1 MSLTKGRKAIHIMK
15 RQSWTTLR
23 ILVAIMAGMVAFVT
37 LTQVDRVMA
46 AQTQAEQS
54 RPLSQPYVAYGAA
67 AQQKH
72 QVAQTLGATA
82 KYAVLTTTGADARYI
97 GLSGVSDAA
106 MISSVALA
114 PAEPGT
120 GTLVNIEPFEGQ
132 NNILQVKSQ
141 QYAMAATMAGVKDVI
156 ITVTANKPVS
166 GEAALAGVYKA
177 LDQDGI
183 PLNDQ
188 NTSAANNV
196 LSATSGAIQDNADD
210 KKYPGKLTAAVTET
224 AGDLAKEKQAGNPIT
239 INIIINQLT
248 INLRKQGIEDQ
259 TSSAAVQNI
268 SQALSEV
275 NAAPISDSKGFIK
288 NTGHLSDKLQSSAGD
303 AMAKVKDFA
312 NSADAKEATNWFMI
326 NIWEPIK
333 QFFTN
338 LFQ

>member
-1 MSLTKGRKAIHIMK
+1 MK
-15 RQSWTTLR
+15 RHSWMTIR
-23 ILVAIMAGMVAFVT
+23 ILLATMVGLTALISSMYVQVAN
-37 LTQVDRVMA
+37 A
-46 AQTQAEQS
+46 AQTQAEQN
-54 RPLSQPYVAYGAA
+54 RPLSQPYVVYGAA

-72 QVAQTLGATA
+72 QVAQTLGVTA
-82 KYAVLTTTGADARYI
+82 KYATLTTTGADARYI
-97 GLSGVSDAA
+97 GLSGISDEA

-183 PLNDQ
+183 PLDDQ
-188 NTSAANNV
+188 NTAAANNV

-224 AGDLAKEKQAGNPIT
+224 AGNLAKEKQAGNPIT
-239 INIIINQLT
+239 INIIIDQLT
-248 INLRKQGIEDQ
+248 INLRKQGIEKQ
-259 TSSAAVQNI
+259 TSSVAVQNI

-288 NTGHLSDKLQSSAGD
+288 NTGHLSDTLQDSAGD
-303 AMAKVKDFA
+303 VMAKVKDLLILQMQKKRRIG
-312 NSADAKEATNWFMI
+312 S
-326 NIWEPIK
+326 
-333 QFFTN
+333 
-338 LFQ
+338 

>member
-1 MSLTKGRKAIHIMK
+1 MK
-15 RQSWTTLR
+15 RHSWMTIR
-23 ILVAIMAGMVAFVT
+23 ILLATMVGLTALISSMYVQVAN
-37 LTQVDRVMA
+37 A
-46 AQTQAEQS
+46 AQTQAEQN
-54 RPLSQPYVAYGAA
+54 RPLSQPYVVYGAA

-72 QVAQTLGATA
+72 QVAQTLGVTA
-82 KYAVLTTTGADARYI
+82 KYATLTTTGADARYI
-97 GLSGVSDAA
+97 GLSGISDEA

-183 PLNDQ
+183 PLDDQ
-188 NTSAANNV
+188 NTAAANNV

-239 INIIINQLT
+239 INIIIDQLT
-248 INLRKQGIEDQ
+248 INLRKQGIEKQ
-259 TSSAAVQNI
+259 TSSVAVQNI

-288 NTGHLSDKLQSSAGD
+288 NTGHLSDTLQDSAGD
-303 AMAKVKDFA
+303 VMAKVKDFA

-326 NIWEPIK
+326 NIWEPVK
-333 QFFTN
+333 QFLAN
-338 LFQ
+338 LF

>member
-1 MSLTKGRKAIHIMK
+1 MTI
-15 RQSWTTLR
+15 R
-23 ILVAIMAGMVAFVT
+23 ILLATMVGLTALISSMYVQVAN
-37 LTQVDRVMA
+37 A
-46 AQTQAEQS
+46 AQTQAEQN
-54 RPLSQPYVAYGAA
+54 RPLSQPYVVYGAA

-72 QVAQTLGATA
+72 QVAQTLGVTA
-82 KYAVLTTTGADARYI
+82 KYATLTTTGADARYI
-97 GLSGVSDAA
+97 GLSGISDEA

-183 PLNDQ
+183 PLDDQ
-188 NTSAANNV
+188 NTAAANNV

-239 INIIINQLT
+239 INIIIDQLT
-248 INLRKQGIEDQ
+248 INLRKQGIEKQ
-259 TSSAAVQNI
+259 TSSVAVQNI

-288 NTGHLSDKLQSSAGD
+288 NTGHLSDTLQDSAGD
-303 AMAKVKDFA
+303 VMAKVKDFA

-326 NIWEPIK
+326 NIWEPVK
-333 QFFTN
+333 QFLAN
-338 LFQ
+338 LF